1 MTQTLF
7 IQEAQDAA
15 KATAKEAKDFK
26 VKESAA
32 KEERDTLNSELQQM
46 TKEKTKLEFVI
57 KDLKDE
63 VYGDNKSKER
73 AEQELEKLR
82 KTIADK
88 ERELDKIKPAYE
100 DMKKKEDS
108 CTR

>member
-1 MTQTLF
+1 MRYNILLTCDITISISYFFQ
-7 IQEAQDAA
+7 AY
-15 KATAKEAKDFK
+15 
-26 VKESAA
+26 S
-32 KEERDTLNSELQQM
+32 
-46 TKEKTKLEFVI
+46 
-57 KDLKDE
+57 
-63 VYGDNKSKER
+63 DNKSKER

>member
-1 MTQTLF
+1 MTYNINFLPTIFFQ
-7 IQEAQDAA
+7 AY
-15 KATAKEAKDFK
+15 
-26 VKESAA
+26 S
-32 KEERDTLNSELQQM
+32 
-46 TKEKTKLEFVI
+46 
-57 KDLKDE
+57 
-63 VYGDNKSKER
+63 DNKSKER

-100 DMKKKEDS
+100 EMKKKEDS